1 MPKQPIIVFDVN
13 ETLLDLDALHPAL
26 DRIFGDPAA
35 LRLWFANLITYS
47 EALTLAG
54 VYIPFTDI
62 GAAVMRMLAAA
73 RGITINDTD
82 AAELTDRFATMPPH
96 PEVPAAL
103 SPRPRHTAQWS
114 RPSGSTP
121 ATSA

>member
-13 ETLLDLDALHPAL
+13 ETLLDLDTLHPTL

-54 VYIPFTDI
+54 LYVPFTDI
-62 GAAVMRMLAAA
+62 GAAVVRVREAGGTVISEPA
-73 RGITINDTD
+73 RQPYGLVAECTD
-82 AAELTDRFATMPPH
+82 DQGGRFYLG
-96 PEVPAAL
+96 EF
-103 SPRPRHTAQWS
+103 
-114 RPSGSTP
+114 
-121 ATSA
+121 